1 MKYALLPTFLFL
13 FLSTVQAQTTPDWEN
28 PEVFATNTER
38 PRASGVPYT
47 SEKAAMTLDP
57 AASPWFKSLNGTW
70 KFKWVQHPS
79 KVPADFFLPA
89 TSTQNWDDLP
99 VPSNWQVVGAREGRA
114 YDRPIFTNIKHPF
127 KANPPKIEADTNAVG
142 LYRTTF
148 TTPTDWKTNQVFL
161 HFAGVQSACYVW
173 VNGQKV
179 GYHEDG
185 MTPAEFDVT
194 KYLQSGNND
203 LAVEVINWSDGS
215 YLEDQDYWRISGI
228 FRDVYLYATPSI
240 HARDLYIVTDLD
252 DDYRDATLRVTTFV
266 KNFLNQVQDRFQI
279 QYSLFDA
286 NGKAVFADEAK
297 NIPMLD
303 PKDEAYQSFSM
314 KVANPAKWTA
324 ETPNLYTLIVKI
336 VNADGAV
343 VEVTSSRV
351 GFRKIKIEN
360 GLLLVNGRAV
370 TFKGVNRHEFDPTTG
385 RVVSREMMVKDILLM
400 KQHNINSV
408 RTSHYPNNPLWYDL
422 CDEYGLY
429 VIDEANIE
437 SHEMFQLKGISMAAL
452 PEWKGAFLARGKAL
466 VERDKNHPSVI
477 IWSLGN
483 ETGFGQSFEDMA
495 QIIKLIDPTRPI
507 HYEGR
512 SNYQFDFSKIDQP
525 LSSFDIISTM
535 YPSVAGMVSLMERDP
550 SRPVIICEYAHSMG
564 NSVGNLKDY
573 WDAIDKYPRL
583 QGAFIWDWVDQGLY
597 LKDRNGRAY
606 IDHVNHIDG
615 ANAGDGLV
623 NPDRVPQPE
632 INEVKHVYQ
641 YVKFMPND
649 SISPQNQT
657 ITLQNTYDFIP
668 LKPFKLVWQLLEN
681 GRVLQQGEI
690 QNLTAEAGTNQS
702 VTIPYSIQT
711 VRPGAEYWLNLSIQT
726 KEKSPWAAA
735 AHEVAFEQLRVAV
748 TATAKPLQYASAT
761 NLKYGLDRASGG
773 VKVQAGSVFSVLLDR
788 KIGGITS
795 INFKGQELL
804 SQPLLPNFMRVPT
817 DNDEGSAPASFA
829 ARWRKAGL
837 DSLKYMGGN
846 VQQPVMVNSQ
856 TIRVEMTGV
865 WKAKVGNITVKSVYD
880 IFGTGDIRVKNTF
893 TMNGNF
899 PPLAKVGMQAQ
910 MPATFSDFKW
920 YGRGPFESYWDRKT
934 AARVGEYAGKVADQH
949 FDYIMA
955 QENGNKTDVRWAAVT
970 DASGKGL
977 LVVGAPL
984 LNVSVHDYT
993 DADLLASKKTQNLP
1007 RGNTTLLNI
1016 DQQLMGLGGDDSW
1029 TPRTHPEYLLKAKEY
1044 TYAYRLKLID
1054 GPSDLDALA
1063 STALPDVSVEASSPA
1078 SLLGAP
1084 SNIIKT
1090 KATGQMNTDNQPATN
1105 GFTPKGW
1112 DAQKAEV
1119 WYGRQGWLV
1128 GANFIPSTAINQLEM
1143 WQAETFDPKTI
1154 DRELGLAQ
1162 SIGMNTMRVYLHY
1175 LPWQQDA
1182 AGFRKRMNQYLTIA
1196 TKHRIKTIFVLFDD
1210 CWNPEPKLGPQPA
1223 PQPGVHNSGWVQCP
1237 GFNQVTDQTVWPVL
1251 ENYVKDIIGTFSTDR
1266 RIVMWDIYNEPGNSG
1281 QVNKTMPLL
1290 EKTFAWARAADPT
1303 QPLTCGVW
1311 NYTPDFESLNK
1322 FSLQNS
1328 DITTFHHYENAE
1340 SLIKLIA
1347 DLRAKTDERP
1357 LVCTEYMARTQG
1369 SRFQTHLPIF
1379 NREDIGA
1386 INWGLV
1392 SGKSNTIFPWESKPG
1407 TPEPAVWF
1415 HDIFRA
1421 DGKPYDPAETA
1432 FIRKTTMVK
1441 KAAPVRK
1448 KRVKVRA
1455 KTKKRRRR

>member
-1 MKYALLPTFLFL
+1 MKHFLPFFFLFSTL
-13 FLSTVQAQTTPDWEN
+13 FMAKSQTIPDWEN

-38 PRASGVPYT
+38 PRASSVPYT
-47 SEKAAMTLDP
+47 TEKAALGFDP
-57 AASPWFKSLNGTW
+57 TASPWYKSLNGTW

-79 KVPADFFLPA
+79 KVPADFFVPA

-99 VPSNWQVVGAREGRA
+99 VPSNWQVFGAREGRA

-148 TTPTDWKTNQVFL
+148 SVPTNWQTNQVFL

-228 FRDVYLYATPSI
+228 FRDVFLYATPPI
-240 HARDLYIVTDLD
+240 HVRDMYVITDLD
-252 DDYRDATLRVTTFV
+252 DDYRDANLRVTTFV
-266 KNFLNQVQDRFQI
+266 KNFLSQVQDRFQI
-279 QYSLFDA
+279 QYSLFDPA
-286 NGKAVFADEAK
+286 GKAVFANEAK

-303 PKDEAYQSFSM
+303 PKDEAYQGFNI
-314 KVANPAKWTA
+314 KVENPAKWTA
-324 ETPNLYTLIVKI
+324 ETPNLYTLVVKI
-336 VNADGAV
+336 INADGEV

-351 GFRKIKIEN
+351 GFREVEIKN
-360 GLLLVNGRAV
+360 GLLLVNGRPV

-385 RVVSREMMVKDILLM
+385 RVISRELMIKDILLM
-400 KQHNINSV
+400 KQHNINAV

-422 CDEYGLY
+422 CDQYGLY

-466 VERDKNHPSVI
+466 VERDKNHPSVV

-512 SNYQFDFSKIDQP
+512 NNYQFDFSKVNQP
-525 LSSFDIISTM
+525 LSNFDIITTM
-535 YPSVAGMVSLMERDP
+535 YPSVAGMVALMERDP
-550 SRPVIICEYAHSMG
+550 TRPVIICEYAHSMG

-583 QGAFIWDWVDQGLY
+583 QGAFIWDWVDQGLF
-597 LKDRNGRAY
+597 LKDRNGRTY

-641 YVKFMPND
+641 YVKFAPKD
-649 SISPQNQT
+649 SISPQSQVV
-657 ITLQNTYDFIP
+657 TLQNTYDFIS
-668 LKPFKLVWQLLEN
+668 LRGFKLVWQLLEN
-681 GRVLQQGEI
+681 GRVVQQGDVE
-690 QNLTAEAGTNQS
+690 NLNADAGTNQS
-702 VTIPYSIQT
+702 LTIPYTIQT
-711 VRPGAEYWLNLSIQT
+711 LRPGVEYWLNLSVQT
-726 KEKSPWAAA
+726 KEKTPWADA

-748 TATAKPLQYASAT
+748 PASDKPMQIATAS
-761 NLKYGLDRASGG
+761 NLKYGLDRAGSGA
-773 VKVQAGSVFSVLLDR
+773 VKIQAGSLFSVSLDR

-795 INFKGQELL
+795 INYKGQELL
-804 SQPLLPNFMRVPT
+804 SQPLLPNFMRTPT

-837 DSLKYMGGN
+837 DSLKYVGGN
-846 VQQPVMVNSQ
+846 VQQPVSVNAQ

-865 WKAKVGNITVKSVYD
+865 WKAKAGSISVKTVYD
-880 IFGTGDIRVKNTF
+880 IFGTGDIRIKNTF
-893 TMNGNF
+893 TLNGAF
-899 PPLAKVGMQAQ
+899 PPLAKVGVQTQ
-910 MPATFSDFKW
+910 LPASFTEFTW

-934 AARVGEYAGKVADQH
+934 AARLGQYTSKVADQH
-949 FDYIMA
+949 FGYIMP

-1007 RGNTTLLNI
+1007 RGNTTVLNI

-1029 TPRTHPEYLLKAKEY
+1029 TPRTHPEYLLTAKEY
-1044 TYAYRLKLID
+1044 SYSYRLKLID
-1054 GPSDLDALA
+1054 GAADLDALA
-1063 STALPDVSVEASSPA
+1063 NTSLPSISMEASSPA

-1090 KATGQMNTDNQPATN
+1090 KMGAPATTDSPN
-1105 GFTPKGW
+1105 GFTAKGW
-1112 DAQKAEV
+1112 DNQKAEV

-1128 GANFIPSTAINQLEM
+1128 GANFCPSSAINQLEM

-1154 DRELGLAQ
+1154 DRELGLAKA
-1162 SIGMNTMRVYLHY
+1162 IGMNTMRVYLHY

-1182 AGFRKRMNQYLTIA
+1182 AGFRKRVGQYLAIA
-1196 TKHRIKTIFVLFDD
+1196 AKHQIKTIFVLFDD

-1223 PQPGVHNSGWVQCP
+1223 PLPGVHNSGWVQCP
-1237 GFNQVTDQTVWPVL
+1237 GFKQVTDQAVWPTL
-1251 ENYVKDIIGTFSTDR
+1251 ENYVKDMIGTFSTDR
-1266 RIVMWDIYNEPGNSG
+1266 RIAMWDLYNEPGNSG
-1281 QVNKTMPLL
+1281 QVNKTLPLL
-1290 EKTFAWARAADPT
+1290 EKTFTWARAADPT

-1311 NYTPDFESLNK
+1311 NYSPEFEGLNK
-1322 FSLQNS
+1322 FSLENS
-1328 DITTFHHYENAE
+1328 DVTTFHHYENAE
-1340 SLIKLIA
+1340 SLESRIVAI
-1347 DLRAKTDERP
+1347 RAKTDDRP
-1357 LVCTEYMARTQG
+1357 LICTEYMARTNN

-1379 NREDIGA
+1379 KREDIGA

-1392 SGKSNTIFPWESKPG
+1392 SGKTNTIFPWESKLG
-1407 TPEPAVWF
+1407 APEPAVWF

-1421 DGKPYDPAETA
+1421 NGKPFDPAETA
-1432 FIRKTTMVK
+1432 LIKKMTAIR
-1441 KAAPVRK
+1441 KAAPTRRK
-1448 KRVKVRA
+1448 RSVGRTKA
-1455 KTKKRRRR
+1455 KKRRRR